1 MDTLTPRQR
10 SERMSK
16 VRSRNTKPE
25 MLVRGL
31 AYKMGY
37 RYRLH
42 RRDLP
47 GSPDLVFPA
56 RRKVIFVHGCFWHR
70 HPDPTCRLA
79 RLPKSKLDFW
89 GPKLETN
96 RKRDERNLALLMGLG
111 WDTLE
116 IWECQ
121 TKDREL
127 LGARIRNF
135 LG

>member
-1 MDTLTPRQR
+1 MDRLTPGQR
-10 SERMSK
+10 SERMSR
-16 VRSRNTKPE
+16 VLSRNTKPE
-25 MLVRGL
+25 MLARRMAHEL
-31 AYKMGY
+31 GY

-47 GSPDLVFPA
+47 ASTDLVFPA

-96 RKRDERNLALLMGLG
+96 RNRDERNLALLFGLE

-127 LGARIRNF
+127 LGARIREF